1 MVILILINIV
11 IIVYI
16 YLKYYKL
23 PENIK
28 NTVENIE
35 DKDSIIIGYINDG
48 GFSNNFDLI
57 LAEII
62 ELNIKGYIIIK
73 YNKENTDKYNYTI
86 VQNIDINS
94 DKLNKYEMLILN
106 FLFPNKMEITKNEL
120 EEKLSNT
127 FSSYNI
133 QVNEIEEMLNKQ
145 LIEEN
150 IIDKIKQSKLAKK
163 AKIYIKVSIVLILL
177 VSILIGFRVLE
188 NSLLYMLIYILEKV
202 ISSVML
208 LKANIYTNKGQI
220 LKYNI
225 DSYRIKLENQE
236 FLTNKN
242 TMEDIVLKKDFANSI
257 ALHINTGAKNA
268 FIDDKITKEATK
280 ISMKTI
286 INILIIFAILILVGL
301 IIAIITNLLPK
312 GAIFWVYLIF
322 AISVACVADVTLY
335 KKK

>member
-1 MVILILINIV
+1 M
-11 IIVYI
+11 
-16 YLKYYKL
+16 
-23 PENIK
+23 
-28 NTVENIE
+28 
-35 DKDSIIIGYINDG
+35 
-48 GFSNNFDLI
+48 
-57 LAEII
+57 
-62 ELNIKGYIIIK
+62 
-73 YNKENTDKYNYTI
+73 
-86 VQNIDINS
+86 QNIDINS

-106 FLFPNKMEITKNEL
+106 FLFHNKMEITKNEL

-133 QVNEIEEMLNKQ
+133 QVNEIEGLINKQ

-150 IIDKIKQSKLAKK
+150 VIDKVKQSKLTKEAKT
-163 AKIYIKVSIVLILL
+163 YIKASIVLILL
-177 VSILIGFRVLE
+177 VSILIGFRILE
-188 NSLLYMLIYILEKV
+188 NSPLYMLIYFLEKV

-225 DSYRIKLENQE
+225 DSYKIKLKNQE

-268 FIDDKITKEATK
+268 FIDNKITKEAIK

>member
-1 MVILILINIV
+1 MLILILINII

-57 LAEII
+57 LAKII

-73 YNKENTDKYNYTI
+73 YNKENKDKYNYTI

-106 FLFPNKMEITKNEL
+106 FLFSNKMEITKNEL
-120 EEKLSNT
+120 EEKLSNA

-133 QVNEIEEMLNKQ
+133 QVNQIEELLNKQ

-150 IIDKIKQSKLAKK
+150 VIDKVKQSKLAKK
-163 AKIYIKVSIVLILL
+163 AKTYIKVSIVLILL
-177 VSILIGFRVLE
+177 VSILIGFRILE
-188 NSLLYMLIYILEKV
+188 NSPLYMLIYILEKV
-202 ISSVML
+202 ISSIML

-225 DSYRIKLENQE
+225 DSYKIKLKNKE

-268 FIDDKITKEATK
+268 FIDNKIAKEATK
-280 ISMKTI
+280 IFIKTI
-286 INILIIFAILILVGL
+286 INILIIFTILILVGL